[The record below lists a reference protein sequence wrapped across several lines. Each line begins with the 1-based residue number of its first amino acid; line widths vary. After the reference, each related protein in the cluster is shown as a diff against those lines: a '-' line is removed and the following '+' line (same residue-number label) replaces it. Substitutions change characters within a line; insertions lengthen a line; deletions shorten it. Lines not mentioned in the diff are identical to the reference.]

1 MVAIKRTRTYVAK
14 PTELNP
20 RWHLFDASA
29 VPLGRMAGEIA
40 TILQG
45 KHRPT
50 YTKTINTGDFVV
62 VVNSASVLTTGKKR
76 EQKQY
81 HFHSGYQGGL
91 RTVTM
96 DKMLDR
102 TPNKVIE
109 MAVWGMLPKTT
120 MGRNMLKRMKVY
132 SGSDHPHRAQLIGYA
147 PGESASDDNA

>member
-14 PTELNP
+14 PTELDP
-20 RWHLFDASA
+20 RWHLFDAS
-29 VPLGRMAGEIA
+29 VMPLGRMAGQIA

-50 YTKTINTGDFVV
+50 YTATINTGDFVV
-62 VVNSASVLTTGKKR
+62 VVNSSKVKTTGKKR
-76 EQKQY
+76 EQKEY

-91 RTVTM
+91 RTIKM
-96 DKMLDR
+96 DKLLDR

-120 MGRNMLKRMKVY
+120 MGRHMLKRMKVY
-132 SGSDHPHRAQLIGYA
+132 SGSDHPHQAQLVGYA
-147 PGESASDDNA
+147 PGEDTVENNS

>member
-29 VPLGRMAGEIA
+29 VPLGRMAGQIA

-96 DKMLDR
+96 DKMLGR

-132 SGSDHPHRAQLIGYA
+132 SGPDHPHQAQIAGYA
-147 PGESASDDNA
+147 LGEGTSDENA

>member
-14 PTELNP
+14 PTELDP

-29 VPLGRMAGEIA
+29 VPLGRMAGKIA

-45 KHRPT
+45 KHRPM

-109 MAVWGMLPKTT
+109 MAVWGMLPKTS
-120 MGRNMLKRMKVY
+120 MGRHMLKRMKVY
-132 SGSDHPHRAQLIGYA
+132 SGPDHPHQAQLAGYA
-147 PGESASDDNA
+147 PGEATSENNA

>member
-14 PTELNP
+14 PTELDP

-29 VPLGRMAGEIA
+29 VPLGRMAGKIA

-120 MGRNMLKRMKVY
+120 MGRHMLKRMKVY
-132 SGSDHPHRAQLIGYA
+132 SGTDHPHQAQLAGYA
-147 PGESASDDNA
+147 PGVGGSDDNA

>member
-14 PTELNP
+14 PTELDP
-20 RWHLFDASA
+20 RWHLFDASVA
-29 VPLGRMAGEIA
+29 PLGRMAGEIA

-45 KHRPT
+45 KHRPM

-76 EQKQY
+76 EQKKY

-132 SGSDHPHRAQLIGYA
+132 SGPDHPHQAQLTGSA
-147 PGESASDDNA
+147 PGEGASDDNA